1 MSQKN
6 NKSDIND
13 TDPPDGLK
21 KLNTNL
27 KPPVIPKKS
36 SNTDEDD
43 AITPKNPNNKN
54 PGLTIQTDHNNYNP
68 ATDEPF
74 YVTLDEI
81 KDYCLTFSVLVL
93 LIL

>member
-1 MSQKN
+1 MSQN
-6 NKSDIND
+6 NSKSDVND
-13 TDPPDGLK
+13 GDPPDGLK
-21 KLNTNL
+21 KLNTNI
-27 KPPVIPKKS
+27 KPLVIPKNS
-36 SNTDEDD
+36 SNCTDEE
-43 AITPKNPNNKN
+43 AITPKYPNKSK
-54 PGLTIQTDHNNYNP
+54 PGLSIQTDHNGYNP